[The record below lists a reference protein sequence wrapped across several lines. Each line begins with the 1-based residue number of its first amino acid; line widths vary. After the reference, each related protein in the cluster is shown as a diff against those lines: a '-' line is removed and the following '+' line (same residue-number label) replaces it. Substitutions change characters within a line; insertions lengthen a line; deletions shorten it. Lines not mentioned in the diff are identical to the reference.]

1 VTTIALHLAVASV
14 LTARHP
20 GSLRP
25 LAAAQIVSQ
34 AAGGLLLAG
43 VVGVG
48 ILLAAVGAAARG
60 LAAVLAQFVHLA
72 ARVTSAL
79 VITFIAMLAVVALL
93 VHH

>member
-25 LAAAQIVSQ
+25 LAAAKIVSQ
-34 AAGGLLLAG
+34 AAGGLVLAG

-48 ILLAAVGAAARG
+48 ILLAALGAAARG
-60 LAAVLAQFVHLA
+60 LAAVLAQFVQLA

-79 VITFIAMLAVVALL
+79 LITFIAMLVLVAAL